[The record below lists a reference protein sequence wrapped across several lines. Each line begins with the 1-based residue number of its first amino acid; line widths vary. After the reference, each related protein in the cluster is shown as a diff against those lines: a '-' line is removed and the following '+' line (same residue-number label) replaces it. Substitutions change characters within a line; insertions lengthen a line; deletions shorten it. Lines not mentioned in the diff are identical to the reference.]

1 MDSSHVNVATK
12 ALTDGKSLPEVVV
25 LLLALCPKEDV
36 KKYILNILESA
47 IHTTFHHYS
56 TNDMKII
63 GEFIDVLSKSNL
75 QLRTI
80 NTVQVSAVK
89 TLPTEYCLPL
99 MGLFKFK

>member
-1 MDSSHVNVATK
+1 MQMDSSHVNVATK
-12 ALTDGKSLPEVVV
+12 ALTDGKSLPEVVM

-80 NTVQVSAVK
+80 DSVQAVK
-89 TLPTEYCLPL
+89 TLPTESCLPL
-99 MGLFKFK
+99 MSLFKFK